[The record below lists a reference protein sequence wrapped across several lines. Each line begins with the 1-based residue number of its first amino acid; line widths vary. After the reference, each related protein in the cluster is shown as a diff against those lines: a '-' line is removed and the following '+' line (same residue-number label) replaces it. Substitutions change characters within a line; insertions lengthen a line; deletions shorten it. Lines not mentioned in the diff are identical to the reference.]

1 MAALTWTSPQFRKQ
15 LPERL
20 FIQSADGSL
29 RFMASDA
36 TLGTYRCEAEEGG
49 HKELVASYR
58 VRQVAPPRSARPSPT
73 ADDHVSDN
81 KDEPFEDITTGG
93 PLVPEPSGDPEDEED
108 AFTTSLKDETTVSS
122 KDPGLKGPGGPGRA
136 VTYGGHTQSWGGPV
150 HVAPQHK
157 SYHTELVVVSLLLV
171 LCLVTMAMG
180 ALQLRRRQ
188 RSELKTNPLVE
199 ANPDPEVKT
208 E

>member
-1 MAALTWTSPQFRKQ
+1 MAALTWTSSQFRK

-29 RFMASDA
+29 RFMASDS

-49 HKELVASYR
+49 HKEVVTSYR

-122 KDPGLKGPGGPGRA
+122 RDPGLRSPGGPGR
-136 VTYGGHTQSWGGPV
+136 GGTQSWEGPV
-150 HVAPQHK
+150 HVAPEHK

-171 LCLVTMAMG
+171 LCLVAMAMG

-199 ANPDPEVKT
+199 PNPDPEVKT